1 MIRAL
6 FAIIMIM
13 TFINTKIHA
22 TVQDHLSESEFD
34 ALFPMRTTDNCL
46 AAGANT
52 TYTYANFISAASWF
66 PDFVNEGSVDDQKR
80 ELAAFLAQTS
90 HETGGGG
97 VTGGYCYTKEL
108 YCQANDCSNA
118 YSAPS
123 GIYPSTAGK
132 IYYGRGAIQL
142 SWNYNYGKASQ
153 ELTGSAS
160 TLLNN
165 PEIVATSDWA
175 FKTAI
180 WYWMDN
186 TETRPSPHRLIT
198 GLATGDTR
206 GNTFAAVTNAINGGL
221 ECLGGPNQDK
231 QDIRIAYYEK
241 YVLDLGISVKPASS
255 DLTNSQYLNCS
266 NQPTFHTSN
275 WLNQNIE
282 TNICLNGNCGSSS
295 TLASSSAI
303 SSSSVMS
310 SSSRPVDAVCERT
323 AVADR
328 GFNFTNGDSTI
339 AGYQINNYTSQGG
352 PFSAGEEI
360 IPAGEDC
367 NLSVILDGELD
378 DWNLYSTTNWAGLN
392 KSDVGIEKITWVVI
406 SSSSMVSSS
415 SLASSSSSAMSSS
428 SLAMSSSS
436 RPVDAVCE
444 RTTVPGREFNFTN
457 NDSTIAGYL
466 ENNYVSQGGPF
477 SPGDEIIPVGED
489 CNMSV
494 ILDSELDD
502 WNLYSTTNWT
512 GTNKIKVR
520 VEKINWIT
528 SSSSSSVIATTYTI
542 DSTYSQGYE
551 IVVSIDSLVDGDLD
565 TLVTT
570 VGDSIVY
577 DTLFV
582 AQDSLADGVSFWNN
596 LDTVLSTG
604 SLEVS
609 RIEDRLFYSDVSTSL
624 TPHENLIQ
632 ESLKAYLV
640 QDNILYLQSD
650 KVFQVVIVNLLGVQM
665 NVIMAD
671 GKWDLNNL
679 APANYFIKIFSQE
692 DGSHREVETFKILV
706 E

>member
-1 MIRAL
+1 MIRVL
-6 FAIIMIM
+6 FATIMLM
-13 TFINTKIHA
+13 TIINTSIHA
-22 TVQDHLSESEFD
+22 TVQDHLSESEFN
-34 ALFPMRTTDNCL
+34 ALFPMRSTGNCL

-108 YCQANDCSNA
+108 YCQANDCSSA

-142 SWNYNYGKASQ
+142 SWNYNYGKASE

-186 TETRPSPHRLIT
+186 TEARPSPHRLIT

-206 GNTFAAVTNAINGGL
+206 GNSFAAVTNAINGGL

-231 QDIRIAYYEK
+231 QDYRIAYYEK
-241 YVLDLGISVKPASS
+241 YVLDLGISLKPASS
-255 DLTNSQYLNCS
+255 NLTNSQYLNCS
-266 NQPTFHTSN
+266 NQPTFHNNN
-275 WLNQNIE
+275 WLNQDFE
-282 TNICLNGNCGSSS
+282 TNICLNGNCGGAS
-295 TLASSSAI
+295 TVASSSAI
-303 SSSSVMS
+303 SSSSAMS
-310 SSSRPVDAVCERT
+310 SSSRPEGAVCERT

-328 GFNFTNGDSTI
+328 GFNFTNGDTTV
-339 AGYQINNYTSQGG
+339 AGYQMNNYVSQGG
-352 PFSAGEEI
+352 PFSPGEEI

-367 NLSVILDGELD
+367 NLSVILDDVLD

-392 KSDVGIEKITWVVI
+392 KSDVDKEKITWVVM
-406 SSSSMVSSS
+406 SSSSVVSSS
-415 SLASSSSSAMSSS
+415 SIGSSSSSSSS
-428 SLAMSSSS
+428 AMSSSS

-444 RTTVPGREFNFTN
+444 RTIVPDREFNFTN
-457 NDSTIAGYL
+457 GDTTVAGYQM
-466 ENNYVSQGGPF
+466 NNYVSQGGPF

-494 ILDSELDD
+494 RLDSELDD
-502 WNLYSTTNWT
+502 WNLYSKTNWT
-512 GTNKIKVR
+512 GTNKIQVH
-520 VEKINWIT
+520 VEKINWVT
-528 SSSSSSVIATTYTI
+528 SSSSSSVIDTTYTI
-542 DSTYSQGYE
+542 DSAYSQGYE
-551 IVVSIDSLVDGDLD
+551 IVVSIDSAIDGDLD
-565 TLVTT
+565 TLLTT

-577 DTLFV
+577 DTLFL
-582 AQDSLADGVSFWNN
+582 AQDSLADGVSFWNK
-596 LDTVLSTG
+596 LDTVLS
-604 SLEVS
+604 SSSVEVS

-624 TPHENLIQ
+624 TPHKELTQ
-632 ESLKAYLV
+632 ESLKTYV
-640 QDNILYLQSD
+640 VHDNILYLQSD

-665 NVIMAD
+665 NVIEGD
-671 GKWDLNNL
+671 GQYDLNNL
-679 APANYFIKIFSQE
+679 ASANYFIKIFSQE
-692 DGSHREVETFKILV
+692 NGSHREVETFKILV
-706 E
+706 Q